1 METLRLINYKCF
13 EDTDTFSF
21 KPINLLVGSNSSGKS
36 SFLEF
41 LALIKQSL
49 GVRKNG
55 ALLWSSE
62 DGVDFQDFRNTV
74 RNGNGDITFT
84 FKIKASKFLLR
95 RVPEDI
101 VFADITLT
109 IAQEDNKAD
118 YIKSI
123 RIDCGDH
130 IEISFTNTL
139 VSYIKIN
146 GESINP
152 TKHSQYAEQGK
163 EIIPNIDFIDF
174 ETSCKAYE
182 EESKYEKELWEKIGV
197 TSDKDLLLPFRLSS
211 FPLNKKVQRKRLINK
226 IGDID
231 DKLFEELH
239 NYIIYSNINTIIDR
253 INEYLRNFTDN
264 LIYIKPLRAES
275 KRTYPNSNIAI
286 DSVSPD
292 GKNVPSYLLNLKQT
306 NLLNLF
312 NKWLSD
318 FYNFKVDIALT
329 MSLVQVL
336 IEEEGKPKRNIA
348 DVGCGYSQI
357 LPVILSVWD
366 SIFIDRDD
374 DTSRR
379 IRRYPRFVVIEQPEL
394 HLHPRMQ
401 GQFAS
406 MIYKTT
412 EIARTNGIDLRF
424 LIETHSEVIVNKIGL
439 LVAEDANLSVDDV
452 SVILFN
458 AKEEGMEQNVSYSSF
473 DKDGYLNNWPYGFFD
488 DIC

>member
-101 VFADITLT
+101 AFADITLT

-226 IGDID
+226 IG
-231 DKLFEELH
+231 
-239 NYIIYSNINTIIDR
+239 
-253 INEYLRNFTDN
+253 
-264 LIYIKPLRAES
+264 
-275 KRTYPNSNIAI
+275 
-286 DSVSPD
+286 
-292 GKNVPSYLLNLKQT
+292 
-306 NLLNLF
+306 
-312 NKWLSD
+312 
-318 FYNFKVDIALT
+318 
-329 MSLVQVL
+329 
-336 IEEEGKPKRNIA
+336 
-348 DVGCGYSQI
+348 GY
-357 LPVILSVWD
+357 
-366 SIFIDRDD
+366 
-374 DTSRR
+374 
-379 IRRYPRFVVIEQPEL
+379 
-394 HLHPRMQ
+394 
-401 GQFAS
+401 
-406 MIYKTT
+406 
-412 EIARTNGIDLRF
+412 
-424 LIETHSEVIVNKIGL
+424 
-439 LVAEDANLSVDDV
+439 
-452 SVILFN
+452 
-458 AKEEGMEQNVSYSSF
+458 
-473 DKDGYLNNWPYGFFD
+473 
-488 DIC
+488 

>member
-55 ALLWSSE
+55 ALLWCSE

-74 RNGNGDITFT
+74 RNGDGDITFT
-84 FKIKASKFLLR
+84 FKIKTSEFLL

-101 VFADITLT
+101 AFADITLT

-139 VSYIKIN
+139 VSSIKIN

-163 EIIPNIDFIDF
+163 EIIPNIVS
-174 ETSCKAYE
+174 EALYKAYE
-182 EESKYEKELWEKIGV
+182 EERKYKKELWEKIGV
-197 TSDKDLLLPFRLSS
+197 TSDKHLFLPFRLSR
-211 FPLNKKVQRKRLINK
+211 FPLNKKVQQKILIDK
-226 IGDID
+226 IGNID

-239 NYIIYSNINTIIDR
+239 NYIIYSNINTIIDE

-306 NLLNLF
+306 NLLDTF

-374 DTSRR
+374 DISIR
-379 IRRYPRFVVIEQPEL
+379 IRYPRFVVIEQPEL

-406 MIYKTT
+406 MIYKTI
-412 EIARTNGIDLRF
+412 EIARTNKIDLRF

-458 AKEEGMEQNVSYSSF
+458 AEEEGMEQNVSYSSF

>member
-84 FKIKASKFLLR
+84 FKIKTSKFLLR

-101 VFADITLT
+101 AFADITLT

-139 VSYIKIN
+139 VSSIKIN
-146 GESINP
+146 RESINP
-152 TKHSQYAEQGK
+152 TKHSQYAELGK
-163 EIIPNIDFIDF
+163 EIIPNIDS
-174 ETSCKAYE
+174 EALYKAYE
-182 EESKYEKELWEKIGV
+182 EERKYKKELWEKIGV
-197 TSDKDLLLPFRLSS
+197 ISDKDLLLPFRLSR
-211 FPLNKKVQRKRLINK
+211 FPLNKKVQQKILIDK
-226 IGDID
+226 IGNID

-306 NLLNLF
+306 NLLDSF

-329 MSLVQVL
+329 MSLAQVL

>member
-84 FKIKASKFLLR
+84 FKIKTSKFLLR

-101 VFADITLT
+101 AFADITLT

-139 VSYIKIN
+139 VSSIKIN

-152 TKHSQYAEQGK
+152 TKHSQYAELGK
-163 EIIPNIDFIDF
+163 EIIPNI
-174 ETSCKAYE
+174 ESEALYKAYE
-182 EESKYEKELWEKIGV
+182 EKRKYKKELWEKIGV
-197 TSDKDLLLPFRLSS
+197 TLDKHLFLTFRLSR
-211 FPLNKKVQRKRLINK
+211 FPLNKKVQQKILIDK
-226 IGDID
+226 IGNID

-275 KRTYPNSNIAI
+275 KRTYPDSNIAI

-306 NLLNLF
+306 NLLDLF
-312 NKWLSD
+312 NKWLSG